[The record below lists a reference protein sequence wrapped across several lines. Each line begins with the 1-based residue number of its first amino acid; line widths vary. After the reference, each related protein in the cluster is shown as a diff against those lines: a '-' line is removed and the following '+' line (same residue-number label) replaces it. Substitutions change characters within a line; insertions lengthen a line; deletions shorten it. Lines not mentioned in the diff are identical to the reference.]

1 MAKDNENMNEEL
13 EIVEL
18 VDDDGK
24 TIHCLALGTFE
35 VDDSDKMY
43 CAFVEVDEAGN
54 ESEDVIILRA
64 EFVDETKEMLDL
76 FPVED
81 EKELD
86 TAYNKFLELSGEDE

>member
-1 MAKDNENMNEEL
+1 MANDMDNMNEEL
-13 EIVEL
+13 EIIEL
-18 VDDDGK
+18 MDDDGK

-35 VDDSDKMY
+35 ADDSDRMY

-54 ESEDVIILRA
+54 ESDDVIILRA

-86 TAYNKFLELSGEDE
+86 AAYKKFLELSGEDD